1 MPAPSSRSCIQSA
14 ASLNIQRGRDHGLPS
29 FAHARRALRL
39 RPVTRFEDITRN
51 PSVVS
56 KLSSVYSSAADVDL
70 WVGGL
75 SEADR
80 PGSMVGETFTAIL
93 VDQFRRCRDG
103 DRFWYQAY
111 LPAGLLRIVEQQTL
125 ATIIRRDTSIR
136 DEIPSNVFLLATKS
150 RRR

>member
-1 MPAPSSRSCIQSA
+1 M
-14 ASLNIQRGRDHGLPS
+14 
-29 FAHARRALRL
+29 
-39 RPVTRFEDITRN
+39 TRFEDITRD

-56 KLSSVYSSAADVDL
+56 KLNSVYSSAANVDL

-125 ATIIRRDTSIR
+125 ASIIRRNTSIR
-136 DEIPSNVFLLATKS
+136 DEIPNNVFLLATKS
-150 RRR
+150 GRR